1 MSCDPC
7 PEANTYIP
15 QNVTRRANLPMTNY
29 NLVALA
35 PWINTECTKSFFA
48 SVKKDSL
55 RALLVYQPDGDT
67 SQPPDAKDAVWDF
80 EDGSDWRTSNHFPVY
95 AISSAAGDRMM
106 RQLSLYSGDLSQV
119 PFGSNITSTF
129 HPDPADYVRVW
140 TELIISN
147 NSATLAV
154 WLFVIIIVGV
164 LVTVIGGTSLL
175 MHCVQRQRRESL
187 RRRVESGEVNL
198 ETLGIKRLKVPLDHV
213 QTFPL
218 FTYNYEPPVPLSPT
232 TRPSSVAQSHKNVE
246 AEAEKSEHAT
256 DYQPDCQI
264 CLEEFQSKQ
273 TVIREL
279 PCGHI
284 FHPDCID
291 SFLSDVSSLCPVCK
305 VSMLP
310 RGYCPKIT
318 NGMVRRE
325 IATRRLRPQVVEVSE
340 SESKRTRLYSWSSS
354 VKRHIRFTASATKH
368 NESIELPERSVIAR
382 PSPAAVMPGRTRELI
397 VPVDESNSD
406 DGRPPCE

>member
-1 MSCDPC
+1 
-7 PEANTYIP
+7 
-15 QNVTRRANLPMTNY
+15 MTNY
-29 NLVALA
+29 NLVGLA

-67 SQPPDAKDAVWDF
+67 SQPPSVDDTVWEFD
-80 EDGSDWRTSNHFPVY
+80 DGDDWRATNHFPVY
-95 AISSAAGDRMM
+95 AVSGAAGDRMM
-106 RQLSLYSGDLSQV
+106 QQLSLYSGDLSQV
-119 PFGSNITSTF
+119 PFGANITAIY

-140 TELIISN
+140 SELVITN
-147 NSATLAV
+147 NPATLAV

-164 LVTVIGGTSLL
+164 LVSVIGGTSLL
-175 MHCVQRQRRESL
+175 MHCVQRQRRASL

-198 ETLGIKRLKVPLDHV
+198 ETLGIKRLKVPLEHV

-218 FTYNYEPPVPLSPT
+218 FTYNYEPPVPVSPT
-232 TRPSSVAQSHKNVE
+232 TRPSSAAHSHRNVDPE
-246 AEAEKSEHAT
+246 PEKCGHAT
-256 DYQPDCQI
+256 DYQPDCQV
-264 CLEEFQSKQ
+264 CSEEFQSRE

-291 SFLSDVSSLCPVCK
+291 GFLSGVSSLCPVCK
-305 VSMLP
+305 ASMLP

-325 IATRRLRPQVVEVSE
+325 LATRRLRPRVVDHSDDSE
-340 SESKRTRLYSWSSS
+340 PGGKRARLHSWSSS
-354 VKRHIRFTASATKH
+354 VKKHIRFTTPPPKQD
-368 NESIELPERSVIAR
+368 ESVELPDRTAVS
-382 PSPAAVMPGRTRELI
+382 SPGPAVTTPGQTRELV
-397 VPVDESNSD
+397 VPVDERNSD
-406 DGRPPCE
+406 DGLPQCE